1 MTMQDP
7 IDPQVH
13 DSWALSV
20 TDDLERS
27 RRFAWAIAGISAGVA
42 VLLAI
47 ALVLLLPLKETVP
60 YTILVDRQTGN
71 VELLNP
77 LDTERVN
84 ADAALT
90 RSFLVQYV
98 TAREGF
104 DAPDFQQDY
113 RRVGLFSASEARS
126 QYMASVDARNP
137 QSPLV
142 ALPRG
147 STVDVEVRSIS
158 SLSANRSLVRFTTV
172 LRDGGARPQQAQ
184 YWAAVID
191 WQYSGAA
198 MSEDDRLLNPLG
210 FQVTRY
216 RRNAETLPEVVEA
229 QEAAVEAAEQQQEV
243 AR

>member
-1 MTMQDP
+1 MTAQDP
-7 IDPQVH
+7 IEPYVH
-13 DSWALSV
+13 DSWAQSV

-27 RRFAWAIAGISAGVA
+27 RRTAWIVACASAGVA
-42 VLLAI
+42 ALLVI

-60 YTILVDRQTGN
+60 LTVLVDRQTGN
-71 VELLNP
+71 VEYLDP
-77 LDTERVN
+77 LDPQSVS

-90 RSFLVQYV
+90 RSFLMQYV

-113 RRVGLFSASEARS
+113 RKVGLFSAPEVRQ
-126 QYMASVDARNP
+126 QYTASVDAENP
-137 QSPLV
+137 LSPFS

-147 STVDVEVRSIS
+147 SSIDVEVRSIS

-172 LRDGGARPQQAQ
+172 RRDGGARPQEAQ

-191 WQYSGAA
+191 WVYSGAA
-198 MSEDDRLLNPLG
+198 MSEDDRLINPLG

-216 RRNAETLPEVVEA
+216 RRNAETLPEVVDA
-229 QEAAVEAAEQQQEV
+229 QEAAVEASERRQEV
-243 AR
+243 SQ

>member
-1 MTMQDP
+1 MTAQDS
-7 IDPQVH
+7 IDMQVH

-27 RRFAWAIAGISAGVA
+27 RRTAWIVACVSAGVA

-47 ALVLLLPLKETVP
+47 ALVLLLPLKQTVP
-60 YTILVDRQTGN
+60 LTVLVDRQTGN
-71 VELLNP
+71 VQYLDP
-77 LDTERVN
+77 LDPQSVN

-113 RRVGLFSASEARS
+113 RKVGLFSTPEARQ
-126 QYMASVDARNP
+126 QYIASVDARNP
-137 QSPLV
+137 LSPFS

-147 STVDVEVRSIS
+147 STVDVEIRSIS

-172 LRDGGARPQQAQ
+172 QRDGGARPQQAQ

-198 MSEDDRLLNPLG
+198 MSEDDRLINPLG

-216 RRNAETLPEVVEA
+216 RRSAETLPEVVEA
-229 QEAAVEAAEQQQEV
+229 QEAAVEAAEERQE
-243 AR
+243 AAP

>member
-1 MTMQDP
+1 MTAQDP
-7 IDPQVH
+7 IDMQVH

-20 TDDLERS
+20 TGDLERS
-27 RRFAWAIAGISAGVA
+27 RRTAWIAACVSAGVA

-47 ALVLLLPLKETVP
+47 ALVLLLPLKQTVP
-60 YTILVDRQTGN
+60 LTVLVDRQTGN
-71 VELLNP
+71 VEYLDP
-77 LDTERVN
+77 LDPQSVS

-113 RRVGLFSASEARS
+113 RKVGLFSAPEVRQ
-126 QYMASVDARNP
+126 QYIASVDAKYP
-137 QSPLV
+137 MSPFS

-147 STVDVEVRSIS
+147 STVEVDVRSIS
-158 SLSANRSLVRFTTV
+158 SLSASRSLVRFTTMQ
-172 LRDGGARPQQAQ
+172 RDGTARPQQAQ

-198 MSEDDRLLNPLG
+198 MSEDDRLINPLG

-216 RRNAETLPEVVEA
+216 RRSPETLPEVLEA
-229 QEAAVEAAEQQQEV
+229 QEAAVEAAEERQE
-243 AR
+243 ARQ

>member
-1 MTMQDP
+1 MQDP

-20 TDDLERS
+20 TGDLERS
-27 RRFAWAIAGISAGVA
+27 RRTAWIVACGSAVVA

-113 RRVGLFSASEARS
+113 RRVGLFSAPEARS

-142 ALPRG
+142 VLPRG

-158 SLSANRSLVRFTTV
+158 SLAANRSLVRFTTV

-229 QEAAVEAAEQQQEV
+229 QEEAVEAAEQRQEG